1 MQSIVWLGALFARLG
16 ILGLVIPE
24 FSTSHTKNVVNLG
37 DVKIQSTE
45 KSTHMV
51 PPALGAGVVI
61 LGAILVGG
69 GLYQRR

>member
-1 MQSIVWLGALFARLG
+1 MKSIVWLGALFALLG

-24 FSTSHTKNVVNLG
+24 FSTSHTRDVVNLG
-37 DVKIQSTE
+37 AVKVQSTE

-51 PPALGAGVVI
+51 PPALGAGVLILGVI
-61 LGAILVGG
+61 LIGG